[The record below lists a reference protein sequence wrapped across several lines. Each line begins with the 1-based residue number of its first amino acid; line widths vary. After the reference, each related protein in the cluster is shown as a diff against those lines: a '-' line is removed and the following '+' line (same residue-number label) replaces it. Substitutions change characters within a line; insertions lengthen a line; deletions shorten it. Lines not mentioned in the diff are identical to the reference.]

1 MDIMVLCEK
10 AKLQNRMKSKVLF
23 LVKRQYIC
31 NKVQKMTV
39 DSDYLW
45 GVEGEM

>member
-1 MDIMVLCEK
+1 MLCEK

-23 LVKRQYIC
+23 LVKRQCIC